1 MHETVYDTTC
11 NIINKL
17 NDLLW
22 GFGTIALVF
31 GTGIYF
37 TLRFKGFNIIHI
49 VHIFKATLF
58 EKKQRGQHSDKSSKG
73 RISQFQALSTAL
85 AASMGTGNII
95 GVAAAVS
102 CHT

>member
-1 MHETVYDTTC
+1 MLSSYSISHFGKQKLFRNASAGGIILHETVYDTTC

-37 TLRFKGFNIIHI
+37 TLRFKGFNVIHI
-49 VHIFKATLF
+49 VHIF
-58 EKKQRGQHSDKSSKG
+58 SSEYSP
-73 RISQFQALSTAL
+73 RDL
-85 AASMGTGNII
+85 
-95 GVAAAVS
+95 
-102 CHT
+102 